1 MKGVCKRMRKSS
13 ENLLN
18 LLRARDPLIYA
29 LTYEENEFIE
39 DLCSVIRSLDPKN
52 QEEAKIS
59 FTIPKKIYY
68 YTRPTGLYEINV
80 NNPSGFSQACVDPS
94 IKNIYQVFDKIR
106 LCQHGERKEERR
118 SFMTERLRGEKNSES
133 QEAEPAIFIF
143 KDLHLLFN
151 DKDLIRIIR
160 DVKENYNAMRYCPI
174 IVTSPVMD
182 LPAELE
188 KVFTLLEF
196 KLMDKEEMKE
206 YLTPILKKTVNSEEL
221 EDIVSACVGLTKRE
235 VIRAISHSFA
245 LNKQRGFEKPKI
257 SISDIHEEKLQIIKK
272 SNALDFIVPQHDLN
286 DLGGCDNFKQ
296 WIKKVKESMD
306 PAAREFGIPAPKG
319 AMLVGIPGTSK
330 TVSAEILASYLNVP
344 LLSLDMAKVMGSFVG
359 QSERQ
364 VAFALNIAKA
374 VAPCV
379 LLIDE
384 AEKVLGGLSSSNSS
398 DAGTL
403 SRVVGQ
409 LLNFLQ
415 SDDTGVITMM
425 TSNDVSQLPPELT
438 RTGRLDAQWMFDLPN
453 LYERSEIL
461 NIYLKKNNLQVDEET
476 LAFASVNTENFTGA
490 EIKSMIKDAMINS
503 FYRQKKEDVQILN
516 RMLTKSDVETAI
528 NNTVTIW
535 KSSAEKIAEFQ
546 EFAKNRY
553 LNASKSH
560 DEKEKIV
567 HSKFMDMSSV
577 VVPRTMK
584 KTLKIS
590 DAKDLLQ

>member
-1 MKGVCKRMRKSS
+1 MRKSS
-13 ENLLN
+13 EKLLN
-18 LLRARDPLIYA
+18 LLRARDPLIYT

-39 DLCSVIRSLDPKN
+39 DLCSVIRSLDPDN
-52 QEEAKIS
+52 EEEAKIS

-80 NNPSGFSQACVDPS
+80 NNPSGFSPARVDTT
-94 IKNIYQVFDKIR
+94 IKNIYQVFEKIR
-106 LCQHGERKEERR
+106 LCQCAEQKEARR
-118 SFMTERLRGEKNSES
+118 SFMTERLRGDKVSSDIEEN
-133 QEAEPAIFIF
+133 EPAIFIF

-151 DKDLIRIIR
+151 DKDLIRILR
-160 DVKENYNAMRYCPI
+160 DVKENYNTMKYCPI
-174 IVTSPVMD
+174 IVTSPTME

-188 KVFTLLEF
+188 KIFTLLEYN
-196 KLMDKEEMKE
+196 LMDKEEMRE
-206 YLTPILKKTVNSEEL
+206 YLTPILKKTVSQEKL
-221 EDIVSACVGLTKRE
+221 EDVVSACVGLTKRE

-245 LNKQRGFEKPKI
+245 LNKQRGLTKPEI

-272 SNALDFIVPQHDLN
+272 SNALDFIVPQHNLD

-296 WIKKVKESMD
+296 WVRKIKESMD

-319 AMLVGIPGTSK
+319 AMLVGVPGTSK

-344 LLSLDMAKVMGSFVG
+344 LLSLDMAKVMGSYVG

-415 SDDTGVITMM
+415 TDDTGVITMM

-461 NIYLKKNNLQVDEET
+461 NIYLKKNNLEMDENT
-476 LAFASVNTENFTGA
+476 LTYAAIDTENFTGA

-503 FYRQKKEDVQILN
+503 FYRQKEEDVQIFS
-516 RMLTKSDVETAI
+516 RVLTKSDIETAI

-535 KSSAEKIAEFQ
+535 KSSSEKIAAFQ
-546 EFAKNRY
+546 EYAKNRY
-553 LNASKSH
+553 LNASKTH
-560 DEKEKIV
+560 DEMEKST
-567 HSKFMDMSSV
+567 HSKLMKTNSMM
-577 VVPRTMK
+577 VPKTVK

-590 DAKDLLQ
+590 DAKDFLQ